1 MNQPLHQAFGHDLVA
16 QRRAEFELA
25 ARHGSLLRQLK
36 ELKRQARSKE
46 PAVPRTRTS
55 AASTGSGQVARA
67 CCAGDLG

>member
-36 ELKRQARSKE
+36 EQRRAARREE

-55 AASTGSGQVARA
+55 PASARTGQSTRA